1 MINLNVGLKIKEY
14 LERNGIS
21 QTYISKETG
30 IELPKLNLALNGKRR
45 FTFEEYT
52 IICGVLKV
60 NTDKFLKP
68 RLPEE
73 SKEEK
78 VR

>member
-1 MINLNVGLKIKEY
+1 MEAMKLNVGLKIKQY
-14 LERNGIS
+14 LEKNGIS
-21 QTYISKETG
+21 QTYISKKTG

-45 FTFEEYT
+45 LTFEEYT

-68 RLPEE
+68 RLPEKKGE
-73 SKEEK
+73 
-78 VR
+78 

>member
-1 MINLNVGLKIKEY
+1 MHLLDSERRNKE
-14 LERNGIS
+14 EW
-21 QTYISKETG
+21 EAAG

-73 SKEEK
+73 KA
-78 VR
+78 R

>member
-1 MINLNVGLKIKEY
+1 MNVGLKIKGY
-14 LERNGIS
+14 LKKNGIS
-21 QTYISKETG
+21 QTYISRETG

-45 FTFEEYT
+45 LTFEEYT

-68 RLPEE
+68 RLPE
-73 SKEEK
+73 KAG
-78 VR
+78 